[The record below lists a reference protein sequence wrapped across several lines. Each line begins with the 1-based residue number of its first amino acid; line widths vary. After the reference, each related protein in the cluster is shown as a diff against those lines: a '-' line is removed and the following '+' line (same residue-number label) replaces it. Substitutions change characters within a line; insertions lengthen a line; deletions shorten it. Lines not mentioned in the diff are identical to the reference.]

1 MSFAAKYDGSCS
13 ATACQYDGRIRAGDM
28 VAYADDEI
36 MQRCMHEGNTNVP
49 NMFHPTQGRV
59 LNT

>member
-36 MQRCMHEGNTNVP
+36 MHVACTKET
-49 NMFHPTQGRV
+49 PTCPTCFTQHRGEC
-59 LNT
+59 